1 MQLRFRISREVDRE
15 NVRFRG
21 DIAKRGYIR
30 HSCNFQRK
38 VMHSNR
44 TVLPSETESSYVKS
58 SKFIVKLVVGK
69 IPLTR
74 IECWELYEELRKEKT
89 SRERE

>member
-1 MQLRFRISREVDRE
+1 
-15 NVRFRG
+15 
-21 DIAKRGYIR
+21 
-30 HSCNFQRK
+30 
-38 VMHSNR
+38 MHSNR

-69 IPLTR
+69 ILLTR

>member
-1 MQLRFRISREVDRE
+1 MRLCLRISREVDRE

-44 TVLPSETESSYVKS
+44 TILPSETESSCTNS
-58 SKFIVKLVVGK
+58 DKFIAKLVVRK
-69 IPLTR
+69 ILLTR
-74 IECWELYEELRKEKT
+74 IECWELYEELREEKT
-89 SRERE
+89 SREQE